1 MQRLCFK
8 LTCSPESQ
16 QLRICICICICK
28 CICDSSSREVQV
40 EVEVEVELRWSLP
53 AAAILVL
60 LLLVFRSEVLPA
72 KPSQA
77 KLEVKSAFD
86 FAEILDSLFADFIS
100 QNSNMLAVS
109 RGRCN
114 FRLYWSLLACLQLLS
129 HSAIQPFSYARYF
142 CLKTTI
148 TATKHLD
155 TASNH
160 AFACKFAS
168 HRWRNMP
175 GICMQIYLLDAT
187 RLETW
192 VLHRFRYCHRS
203 VLLHSSLPPICQ
215 SVSYRMTY
223 CKYMY
228 IITHTHAVN
237 FVVCPRML
245 IAFEVCSGPHR
256 LSHKCQLHWLTSFLN
271 FLSCAQQFITQN
283 CTRNLDSKFDWETA

>member
-1 MQRLCFK
+1 MYLRLVFTWSASRSWSWSWIT
-8 LTCSPESQ
+8 LIFARGNDTCPI
-16 QLRICICICICK
+16 LP
-28 CICDSSSREVQV
+28 SSSSSSSVPRYFQ
-40 EVEVEVELRWSLP
+40 L
-53 AAAILVL
+53 
-60 LLLVFRSEVLPA
+60 
-72 KPSQA
+72 SQA
-77 KLEVKSAFD
+77 KPNWKWNQLSTLPKFSTVSSQISSVKIRICPPCLAAD
-86 FAEILDSLFADFIS
+86 ATFACI
-100 QNSNMLAVS
+100 
-109 RGRCN
+109 GRCW
-114 FRLYWSLLACLQLLS
+114 LVYSY
-129 HSAIQPFSYARYF
+129 SAIQPFSYARYF

-228 IITHTHAVN
+228 IITHTHTHIQ
-237 FVVCPRML
+237 PTL
-245 IAFEVCSGPHR
+245 
-256 LSHKCQLHWLTSFLN
+256 W
-271 FLSCAQQFITQN
+271 CARA
-283 CTRNLDSKFDWETA
+283 C

>member
-40 EVEVEVELRWSLP
+40 EVEVEVELRWSLL

-77 KLEVKSAFD
+77 KPNWKWNQLSTLPKFSTVSSQISSVKIRICSPCLAAD
-86 FAEILDSLFADFIS
+86 ATFACI
-100 QNSNMLAVS
+100 
-109 RGRCN
+109 GRCW
-114 FRLYWSLLACLQLLS
+114 LVYSY
-129 HSAIQPFSYARYF
+129 SAIQPFSYARYF

-203 VLLHSSLPPICQ
+203 TLLHSSLPPICQ

-228 IITHTHAVN
+228 IITHTHTHTGN

-245 IAFEVCSGPHR
+245 IAFEGPHR